1 LRRFLAI
8 IIIVISA
15 SVTGFTQID
24 TTKHKA
30 DSLPDKFYIIQNVD
44 RDGEKLPEI
53 EIKEVTITGK
63 KRIFEGYQ
71 QWRYDRMVYN
81 VKKVYPYSRI
91 VRNKLKEVNDSLT
104 RITNEKERKRYLK
117 EVEKQVFKDY
127 EDDIRNMTI
136 TQGKIL
142 IRLIDRETSTTSYEL
157 IREYRGKISA
167 SFWQGVAR
175 IFGTNLKDTYDPDGD
190 DLYIEVI
197 INRIEA
203 GEI

>member
-63 KRIFEGYQ
+63 KRIFEG
-71 QWRYDRMVYN
+71 V
-81 VKKVYPYSRI
+81 
-91 VRNKLKEVNDSLT
+91 
-104 RITNEKERKRYLK
+104 
-117 EVEKQVFKDY
+117 
-127 EDDIRNMTI
+127 
-136 TQGKIL
+136 
-142 IRLIDRETSTTSYEL
+142 
-157 IREYRGKISA
+157 SA
-167 SFWQGVAR
+167 VA
-175 IFGTNLKDTYDPDGD
+175 L
-190 DLYIEVI
+190 
-197 INRIEA
+197 
-203 GEI
+203 